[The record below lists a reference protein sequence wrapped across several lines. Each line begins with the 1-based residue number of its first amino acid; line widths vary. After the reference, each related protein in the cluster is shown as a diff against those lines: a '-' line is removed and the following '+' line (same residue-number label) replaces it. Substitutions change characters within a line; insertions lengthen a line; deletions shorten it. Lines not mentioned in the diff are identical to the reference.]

1 VPHSAFPK
9 LHDLDRRYDDFPQIS
24 YYVKN
29 PKLLQVIFSALHG
42 ISRKQPPAH
51 LSVILRYEAAL
62 LDIWFPTFREKVMVL
77 PSRVGISERNVTPLV
92 VAEEQYLA
100 DTAGE
105 T

>member
-9 LHDLDRRYDDFPQIS
+9 LHGLDRRYNDFPQIS

-29 PKLLQVIFSALHG
+29 PKLLQVIFFALHG

-51 LSVILRYEAAL
+51 LSVILRYEAASL
-62 LDIWFPTFREKVMVL
+62 EIWFPTFREKVVIL
-77 PSRVGISERNVTPLV
+77 PSRVGISETNVTPLD
-92 VAEEQYLA
+92 VAEEHYLA
-100 DTAGE
+100 DTAGK